1 MAFELLGYEGLM
13 VRLMEDPAPGEV
25 LRRIVDYQKA
35 LVARFRRMGAHMVT
49 IIDEVAGRAG
59 SCSRRRSSAGFA
71 GLYGEIL
78 AETHRQGMYT
88 SLLLDGNITPILP
101 DLMKLDI
108 DVQLFVQ
115 PHSTGLETIRDHF
128 RGKRAVKL
136 AVDMMETLVHGSP
149 RRDSPRGGRLRAR
162 FHTPRGGLIFQAL
175 RWHRPEYDPVR
186 VKAQIDAM
194 NRHRPGA

>member
-1 MAFELLGYEGLM
+1 M
-13 VRLMEDPAPGEV
+13 VRMVEEPEAVREV

-35 LVARFRRMGAHMVT
+35 LVARFRAMGAHMVT
-49 IIDEVAGRAG
+49 IIDEIAGAG
-59 SCSRRRSSAGFA
+59 GLMFSPDVFRRDFL
-71 GLYGEIL
+71 GLYAEIID
-78 AETHRQGMYT
+78 ETHRQGMYT

-115 PHSTGLETIRDHF
+115 PHSTGLDTIQECFH
-128 RGKRAVKL
+128 GKRAVKL
-136 AVDMMETLVHGSP
+136 AVDMMETLVKGSP
-149 RRDSPRGGRLRAR
+149 GEIAAEVDDYVRR
-162 FHTPRGGLIFQAL
+162 FHTPKGGLIFQAL
-175 RWHRPEYDPVR
+175 RWHRPEYDAVR